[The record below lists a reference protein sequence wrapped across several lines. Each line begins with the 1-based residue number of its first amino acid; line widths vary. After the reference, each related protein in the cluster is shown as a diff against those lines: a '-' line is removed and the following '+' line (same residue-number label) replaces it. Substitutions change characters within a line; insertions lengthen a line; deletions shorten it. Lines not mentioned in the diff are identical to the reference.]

1 MAISA
6 EHLQRRRD
14 HLEKEAALI
23 RAQLQADLERDL
35 EQAMN
40 TLPDGLRGMTFR
52 QFLSLLSLIEDAPI
66 APPSKRKKTILGL
79 PAEEVQRFTMG
90 YNLEDSGRRVTRS
103 MAARLRSES
112 LAGGRES
119 IVGPVPAT
127 PRLFPGLPETP
138 AAIRKQLREQKDINS
153 TQTTQP
159 ISNELRPIRIAG
171 STIRATNIAQPP
183 ETPKH
188 QPYPTKAVNPAVQ
201 NLIHME
207 LSDGKTLDLDLTKSP
222 GSLFTG
228 IGIEKAGEVKE
239 WLSQYASAFT
249 SFIKRLGA

>member
-1 MAISA
+1 M
-6 EHLQRRRD
+6 
-14 HLEKEAALI
+14 
-23 RAQLQADLERDL
+23 
-35 EQAMN
+35 
-40 TLPDGLRGMTFR
+40 TLR
-52 QFLSLLSLIEDAPI
+52 QFLALISLNQESIE
-66 APPSKRKKTILGL
+66 PPLVPASKRKKTILGL
-79 PAEEVQRFTMG
+79 PAEEVQRMTMG
-90 YNLEDSGRRVTRS
+90 FNTEDSGRRMTRS

-112 LAGGRES
+112 LAGGRDSMIGE
-119 IVGPVPAT
+119 VPAT

-138 AAIRKQLREQKDINS
+138 AAIRKQLRQQQQQQHQQGDANPAS
-153 TQTTQP
+153 TQP
-159 ISNELRPIRIAG
+159 RPIRIAG
-171 STIRATNIAQPP
+171 STIRATNMAPP
-183 ETPKH
+183 QTPKS
-188 QPYPTKAVNPAVQ
+188 QSYQNVGKAVNPAVQ